1 MSKITRL
8 ERMRFSIATED
19 LSHCYICGSIKN
31 DLHEVFHGR
40 NRVNSMKWGCVI
52 PVCRNCHN
60 RIHRNANTYDT
71 TIEGVLYKNI
81 TFDRECKIRMQHIFN
96 SIYPDI
102 DFRSIFYEN
111 YI

>member
-8 ERMRFSIATED
+8 ERNRFSIATTD
-19 LSHCYICGSIKN
+19 LSHCYICGGYKH

-40 NRVNSMKWGCVI
+40 NRVNSMKYGCVI

-60 RIHRNANTYDT
+60 RIHHDVSKYDI
-71 TIEGVLYKNI
+71 TINGIKYKGI
-81 TFDRECKIRMQHIFN
+81 IFDTECKIKMQHIFN
-96 SIYPDI
+96 STYPDV
-102 DFRSIFYEN
+102 DFISIFYEN